1 MYNAFQVRGLIVME
15 GSSRLSDESEHQLL
29 WAIIFGVTWLTGLL
43 SQLALLRAL
52 LTPSARAKLR
62 LPFPASSWLLLLGIT
77 LTDLL
82 TTLFSIPTTIY
93 SQFFAR
99 PWVFGVALCNLGN
112 FFETCSVSMAA
123 FSLVALLMHAHQSVV
138 SWRREGDD
146 TVSSGVKKSNAKQQ
160 FLVVIIWVL
169 VLVTSSPSLFSY
181 HVDSLTSMLGGV
193 PPYIDTAVTG
203 NKRRGEVHISSTEY
217 QNYQCFENGGRPGEL
232 AELQDYLYLA
242 MQLFVPVP
250 VLLCLILMTYV
261 LLLVGKRK
269 AKIVESGL
277 ASKAEEQVQKK
288 KEKVP
293 GDLRV
298 SEKFFKK

>member
-29 WAIIFGVTWLTGLL
+29 WAIIFGVTWLIGLL

-52 LTPSARAKLR
+52 LTPSARVKLR

-82 TTLFSIPTTIY
+82 TTLFSIPTTVY

-112 FFETCSVSMAA
+112 FLETCSISMTA

-146 TVSSGVKKSNAKQQ
+146 TVSSGVKESNAKQQ

-193 PPYIDTAVTG
+193 PPFIDAAVTG
-203 NKRRGEVHISSTEY
+203 NERRGEVHISSTE
-217 QNYQCFENGGRPGEL
+217 YQCFENGGRPGEL

-250 VLLCLILMTYV
+250 VLLCLILMTCV